1 MRVGARGAA
10 GRAQAEASASG
21 AVSPPED
28 AVAPEDPRFVGIMLM
43 LEMMGNRLDQQAAA
57 SAAAIAAATNAAN
70 AANAAVAANA
80 AAATVAAPVA
90 ELEEKLEE
98 IPLEDVAA
106 GRPRQKLVQHFLR
119 LNPPTFT
126 GAGDPEVA
134 ALWILELE
142 NAFELLLCTEAEKVI
157 LAAYQLRGIV
167 ATWWKTNKRIV
178 FHEGVILEWNAFL
191 EAFNEK
197 YFSDCAREVKM
208 AEFQR
213 LRQGTMTVDQYE
225 AKFAELSQYAPELV

>member
-1 MRVGARGAA
+1 M
-10 GRAQAEASASG
+10 Q
-21 AVSPPED
+21 
-28 AVAPEDPRFVGIMLM
+28 M
-43 LEMMGNRLDQQAAA
+43 LEMIGDRLDQQAAA

-80 AAATVAAPVA
+80 AAATAAAPIA
-90 ELEEKLEE
+90 EPEEELEE

-126 GAGDPEVA
+126 GAGNPEAA
-134 ALWILELE
+134 ALWVQELE
-142 NAFELLLCTEAEKVI
+142 NAFELLLCTEGEKVV
-157 LAAYQLRGIV
+157 LATYQLRGTA
-167 ATWWKTNKRIV
+167 ATWWKTNKGIV
-178 FHEGVILEWNAFL
+178 FPDGVAQEWNAFL

-197 YFSDCAREVKM
+197 YFSDCAKELKM

-213 LRQGTMTVDQYE
+213 LRQGTMTVD
-225 AKFAELSQYAPELV
+225 